1 MNHLTPLR
9 LLLLQTLQDRIVNNP
24 TFDLELRTQKKELLF
39 HGNNSNIDSD
49 QDYSFLDGVLGVD
62 FFGAYLSYF
71 NIAKKKV
78 RENTRENRS
87 LMEGLYPKGGF
98 HCLVRILLKK
108 PSAGP
113 VGIECFIYQP
123 KTRLPYG
130 NKTIAS
136 FKDTLNPKNF
146 PRIRSNTSAFIPAY
160 PLHSHK

>member
-39 HGNNSNIDSD
+39 HGNNSNSDSD

-108 PSAGP
+108 TISRTSRHWVFYLLAKDETP
-113 VGIECFIYQP
+113 VRKQNNCVIQGYIE
-123 KTRLPYG
+123 
-130 NKTIAS
+130 S
-136 FKDTLNPKNF
+136 
-146 PRIRSNTSAFIPAY
+146 
-160 PLHSHK
+160 